1 MLIGAPG
8 KTAPVWSVTVPRIR
22 PKLACASSAKEKSD
36 TTRLALNTHVVI
48 LRLNVTDLIM
58 PPFHRHPFGRV
69 GKLAALET
77 QRRSMSREMGDSSAA
92 AVSGIL
98 IHEIETLEDK
108 PNALVSDV
116 GN

>member
-1 MLIGAPG
+1 
-8 KTAPVWSVTVPRIR
+8 
-22 PKLACASSAKEKSD
+22 
-36 TTRLALNTHVVI
+36 
-48 LRLNVTDLIM
+48 
-58 PPFHRHPFGRV
+58 V